1 MPRAYQGA
9 TTQTYRKLY
18 GYKKLVVWQR
28 ADDLAAII
36 HTYTTRFGPGY
47 YRLSDQMRSAA
58 VSVKSNIAEGYCRAA
73 FGDYIRFCEIARGS
87 LGELAELLE
96 LFSETTLLLERLIT
110 GLIRKRETGEW
121 DKNFGVKETG
131 SIYQVEDADQTFEL
145 PEEIDGTEGNR
156 LF

>member
-1 MPRAYQGA
+1 
-9 TTQTYRKLY
+9 
-18 GYKKLVVWQR
+18 
-28 ADDLAAII
+28 
-36 HTYTTRFGPGY
+36 
-47 YRLSDQMRSAA
+47 MRSAA

-110 GLIRKRETGEW
+110 GLIRKQETGEW

>member
-1 MPRAYQGA
+1 
-9 TTQTYRKLY
+9 
-18 GYKKLVVWQR
+18 
-28 ADDLAAII
+28 
-36 HTYTTRFGPGY
+36 
-47 YRLSDQMRSAA
+47 MRSAA
-58 VSVKSNIAEGYCRAA
+58 VSVKSNIAEGYCRTAL
-73 FGDYIRFCEIARGS
+73 GDYIRFCEIARGS
-87 LGELAELLE
+87 LGELGSQIQDCERWGLITGDELAELLE